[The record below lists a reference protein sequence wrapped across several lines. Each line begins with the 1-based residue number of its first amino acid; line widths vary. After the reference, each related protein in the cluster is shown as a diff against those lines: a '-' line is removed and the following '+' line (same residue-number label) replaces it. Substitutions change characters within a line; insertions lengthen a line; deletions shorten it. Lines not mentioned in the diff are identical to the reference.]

1 MSHNARTKQT
11 KKISCGVV
19 CYRSVPAGK
28 RQRGEFVVVKKRITY
43 AFSAFVN
50 GLYNSNDKDAL
61 MRLFNSM
68 TVDEKILILTCDFGI
83 IWRHVWMNCDPS
95 RSFIQSRRRFEDDFI
110 GDRGERL
117 KRMIW
122 ATTTSGQ
129 LRWEIPKGRKTFPD
143 EMDLQ
148 CAVREF
154 GEETGISKENYSIY
168 PSLKRKELYADA
180 GKLYETIYFGA
191 IARGNV
197 RPVISAR
204 NCDQMSE
211 ICDIRWV
218 TLEELRIL
226 DAPSFEKIARVVR
239 PLISALKK
247 RSKK

>member
-1 MSHNARTKQT
+1 MKQT

-19 CYRSVPAGK
+19 CYRSVLAGK
-28 RQRGEFVVVKKRITY
+28 QQRNEILVVKKRITY
-43 AFSAFVN
+43 SFSVFAN
-50 GLYNSNDKDAL
+50 GLYEPGDKEHL

-68 TVDEKILILTCDFGI
+68 TVDEKILILTRDFGA
-83 IWRHVWMNCDPS
+83 IWRHVWMVCEPT
-95 RSFIQSRRRFEDDFI
+95 RAFIQCRRKFEDAFMVD
-110 GDRGERL
+110 GGERL

-122 ATTTSGQ
+122 ATTSSGQ
-129 LRWEIPKGRKTFPD
+129 LRWEIPKGRKTFPE

-191 IARGNV
+191 VARANA
-197 RPVISAR
+197 RPIISAR
-204 NCDQMSE
+204 NWDQLSE

-218 TLEELRIL
+218 TLEELKIL
-226 DAPSFEKIARVVR
+226 DAPSYEKIARVAR
-239 PLISALKK
+239 PLINALKK
-247 RSKK
+247 R